1 MPTSFTHMNNGV
13 TGQNWRRGKRF
24 NPYLKKFFLLI
35 KCSLHFFLFPV
46 LGCACSLQLL
56 ACEFATHNC
65 SSAPLS
71 LLLLLFPRV
80 SREGSLILLR
90 NSEFNVKRY
99 QFTTG
104 KMPNIRVDCQLCHF
118 NSLLLMSCF
127 LLYFVIYI
135 LLECNN
141 IILFLYSKP
150 WKLFSVTGFGSFS
163 PAPFR
168 REVIELLGFE
178 YRIYIWTWVFV
189 ECDILWWSAWWIP
202 LNVKLLSKHIWN
214 YSWLVCCVSWFIM

>member
-1 MPTSFTHMNNGV
+1 MYLRFGRLLSSWGKNDESVRGRPLPSATIFTDSLWAWDVILRYFSKSTRYAGQEV
-13 TGQNWRRGKRF
+13 TINRSESDASRRTF
-24 NPYLKKFFLLI
+24 NPTLKLQSIVHTHAHFIYPHEQRCHRTKLTTREKVQSLPKEILLI
-35 KCSLHFFLFPV
+35 DKMFTSLFLISSFV
-46 LGCACSLQLL
+46 LCVLAAVACLRVCYSQL
-56 ACEFATHNC
+56 
-65 SSAPLS
+65 

-150 WKLFSVTGFGSFS
+150 
-163 PAPFR
+163 
-168 REVIELLGFE
+168 
-178 YRIYIWTWVFV
+178 
-189 ECDILWWSAWWIP
+189 
-202 LNVKLLSKHIWN
+202 
-214 YSWLVCCVSWFIM
+214 